1 MNKKDLLLERYDTL
15 MFADGFDD
23 AIVGVSNRAGLEP
36 LVTYDIE
43 KCIDI
48 LMKRDGMSY
57 DDAYEYFEFNVLGA
71 YMGENTPIYL
81 DTEGF
86 E

>member
-1 MNKKDLLLERYDTL
+1 MNKRDLIIERYDTV

-23 AIVGVSNRAGLEP
+23 AIVGVSNRVGLEP

-43 KCIDI
+43 KCINI
-48 LMKRDGMSY
+48 LMKRDGMTY
-57 DDAYEYFEFNVLGA
+57 DDAYQYFEYNVLGA

-81 DTEGF
+81 DTDF